1 MVFKKWWRLMAIRIK
16 FLGTAS
22 GTPISG
28 LFPASA
34 LLEDNGKKLLI
45 DCGEGIQ
52 YQLFRSGVGLRGL
65 EAVLIT
71 HMHGDHVLG
80 LPGFLMTL
88 SLLRW
93 DGKLVIYG
101 PKELE
106 GFVTFTLKITRS
118 GLDVLERT
126 EFKELDSAG
135 TFSVGDMMVTPFPVR
150 HRIRAFGAVIEERS
164 KPGRFN
170 VDRAR
175 KLGIPRG
182 PLWGELQRGRSVA
195 INGVEFKPEQV
206 LGPPRRG
213 AKVVYT
219 GDSAPSDSIIERAQG
234 ADCLIHDAAFPKG
247 DEEEAHAF
255 GHSTWGDAV
264 QAARTAGVRSLIL
277 FNFGGKAVSNIS
289 KIGSEARKEFQET
302 YVANDLWECVV
313 KAEETPSLRSDG

>member
-1 MVFKKWWRLMAIRIK
+1 MTIRIK

-34 LLEDNGKKLLI
+34 LFEDNGKKLLI

-52 YQLFRSGVGLRGL
+52 YQLFRSGIGLRGL

-93 DGKLVIYG
+93 EGKLVIYG
-101 PKELE
+101 PNELE
-106 GFVTFTLKITRS
+106 EFVTFILKATHS
-118 GLDVLERT
+118 GLEVLERT
-126 EFKELDSAG
+126 EFKKLDSCG
-135 TFSVGDMMVTPFPVR
+135 TFSVGEMMVTPFPVR

-170 VDRAR
+170 VDMAR

-182 PLWGELQRGRSVA
+182 PLWGELQRGRSVVV
-195 INGVEFKPEQV
+195 NGIEFKPEQV
-206 LGPPRRG
+206 LGPPRKG
-213 AKVVYT
+213 ARVVYT
-219 GDSAPSDSIIERAQG
+219 GDSAPSESVIERARG

-277 FNFGGKAVSNIS
+277 FNFGGKAVSDMS
-289 KIGSEARKEFQET
+289 KIESEARKEFQET
-302 YVANDLWECVV
+302 YVAKDLWDYAV
-313 KAEETPSLRSDG
+313 KAEETPGLSPDG